1 MTSIH
6 DPYMPFNHN
15 SQLSKLPQINRINL
29 INYKSPKYSYQRTTS
44 QKRLSKRKSSRKNST
59 RKGSTRKNSTRKG
72 STRKNSTRK
81 NPQQKVLTRKNST
94 RKNPQQKD
102 PIQKNLSSK
111 NIPKIN
117 NKYSEQNIYYLE
129 SNCRIDWKQNKLLQK
144 SNNRTKLITKYKQ
157 LIQDPFKLEDSCIDI
172 NNLDNN
178 KNINLVYHTEKFKTY
193 GFTYNLYNDNYIN
206 SNKIY

>member
-15 SQLSKLPQINRINL
+15 SQLSKLPQINRIYL

-44 QKRLSKRKSSRKNST
+44 QKRLSKRKSSRNNST

-81 NPQQKVLTRKNST
+81 NPQK
-94 RKNPQQKD
+94 KD

-129 SNCRIDWKQNKLLQK
+129 SKCRIDWKQNKLLQK

-157 LIQDPFKLEDSCIDI
+157 LIQDPFKLEDSGIDI

-206 SNKIY
+206 SNKI

>member
-15 SQLSKLPQINRINL
+15 SQLSKLPQINRIYL

-44 QKRLSKRKSSRKNST
+44 QKRLSKRKSSRN
-59 RKGSTRKNSTRKG
+59 NSTRKG

-81 NPQQKVLTRKNST
+81 NPQK
-94 RKNPQQKD
+94 KD

-129 SNCRIDWKQNKLLQK
+129 SKCRIDWKQNKLLQK

-157 LIQDPFKLEDSCIDI
+157 LIQDPFKLEDSGIDI

-206 SNKIY
+206 SNKI